1 MHFASFSDFMAMG
14 GYAFYVWLS
23 FGLTLL
29 CLVGIVISTRLK
41 TRSLLGELRNK
52 QAREARRKAASRWRT
67 PYEPAPQKRLTI
79 ILAIRPGPCQRDWP
93 GALCPEPEHRPLLHP
108 ERAGGREGPEK
119 IKPEEGSACA
129 SVAWWCRGLWC
140 GIPRASR

>member
-41 TRSLLGELRNK
+41 TRSLLNELRSK
-52 QAREARRKAASRWRT
+52 QARETRRQAAQQMENT
-67 PYEPAPQKRLTI
+67 L
-79 ILAIRPGPCQRDWP
+79 
-93 GALCPEPEHRPLLHP
+93 
-108 ERAGGREGPEK
+108 
-119 IKPEEGSACA
+119 
-129 SVAWWCRGLWC
+129 
-140 GIPRASR
+140 

>member
-41 TRSLLGELRNK
+41 TRNLLGELRNK
-52 QAREARRKAASRWRT
+52 QAREARRKAAQQMENT
-67 PYEPAPQKRLTI
+67 L
-79 ILAIRPGPCQRDWP
+79 
-93 GALCPEPEHRPLLHP
+93 
-108 ERAGGREGPEK
+108 
-119 IKPEEGSACA
+119 
-129 SVAWWCRGLWC
+129 
-140 GIPRASR
+140 